1 MQLAGG
7 SRGSIGEP
15 WLLYFLYYLKVRTE
29 VQEKYK

>member
-15 WLLYFLYYLKVRTE
+15 WLLHFLYYLKVLTE